1 MASVQSNP
9 KRIQELDQIFSQL
22 SMETVCGH
30 AESEAMAT
38 SHACGYQV
46 FLAAQKRLIFTFREV
61 MEDINAQFG
70 YQWTDPQTAQMNF
83 GKFATK
89 IAELEG
95 INSELDEYGSLFI
108 MANGKPEGRVAT
120 SLFCSLIRGT
130 SLEDCYRDNGD
141 VVWAF
146 HLNYRTNIDA
156 C

>member
-9 KRIQELDQIFSQL
+9 KRIQELNQIFASL
-22 SMETVCGH
+22 TMETVCGH

-46 FLAAQKRLIFTFREV
+46 FLAAQKRLNFTFREV
-61 MEDINAQFG
+61 MEDMNARLG

-95 INSELDEYGSLFI
+95 LNSELDEYGSLYI
-108 MANGKPEGRVAT
+108 MANGKPEGRVST
-120 SLFCSLIRGT
+120 SLFCSVVGGN
-130 SLEDCYRDNGD
+130 SLEDCQRDERGD
-141 VVWAF
+141 VYWAF
-146 HLNYRTNIDA
+146 RPNYRTN
-156 C
+156 